1 MSTLSTE
8 LRNKLE
14 RVIIDARDVAE
25 AGAKAALE
33 VVRDYANFVGAHGAR
48 KEIVL
53 ADLKDDLDCE
63 LDALKDPDGLG
74 G

>member
-14 RVIIDARDVAE
+14 RTIVQAREVAE

-33 VVRDYANFVGAHGAR
+33 ALAVHHHVCVRSVV
-48 KEIVL
+48 
-53 ADLKDDLDCE
+53 
-63 LDALKDPDGLG
+63 GLS
-74 G
+74 